1 MHHVPEGWELMTL
14 TDTKVSTNRMGSY
27 YKEALSGHREEELTI
42 YAVHA
47 IETVFSFTGV
57 ASTSMG

>member
-1 MHHVPEGWELMTL
+1 
-14 TDTKVSTNRMGSY
+14 MGSY